1 MKPVTTW
8 ILIADGARARVL
20 ENTGPGKGVAEVAG
34 LEFSDAH
41 LRSRDIMADKPG
53 RTFPSAGV
61 GRSAMEPPT
70 DPVEKRQSDFARSLA
85 EALEK
90 KRRQKAFD
98 RLVLVAAPA
107 ALGHLRSMLSPQL
120 RETVAGELAKDL
132 TKVPNPDIPKHLV
145 GVLAV

>member
-1 MKPVTTW
+1 MKPLTTW

-34 LEFSDAH
+34 LEFADEH
-41 LRSRDIMADKPG
+41 LRSSDIMADKPG
-53 RTFPSAGV
+53 RAFSSAGE
-61 GRSAMEPPT
+61 GRSAMEPST
-70 DPVEKRQSDFARSLA
+70 DPVQKRQSDFARRLA
-85 EALEK
+85 ETLEK

-107 ALGHLRSMLSPQL
+107 ALGHLRSALTPQL
-120 RETVAGELAKDL
+120 REAVSGELAKDL
-132 TKVPNPDIPKHLV
+132 TKVPNPDIPKHLM

>member
-1 MKPVTTW
+1 MKPITTW

-34 LEFSDAH
+34 LEFTDER
-41 LRSRDIMADKPG
+41 LRSRDIMADRPG
-53 RTFPSAGV
+53 RAFASAGD
-61 GRSAMEPPT
+61 GRSAMERPT

-85 EALEK
+85 AKLDR

-107 ALGHLRSMLSPQL
+107 ALGHLRGALSPQL
-120 RETVAGELAKDL
+120 RELVTAELAKDL
-132 TKVPNPDIPKHLV
+132 TKVPNPEIPRHLED
-145 GVLAV
+145 VLVV